1 MDELN
6 KKYYKEAE
14 KDYSYVEENYTEDSR
29 ATYDDN
35 SDILLLILA
44 ELKKLNNN
52 INKQNNEE
60 QK

>member
-1 MDELN
+1 MDELS

-14 KDYSYVEENYTEDSR
+14 NDYSYVEENYTEDSR
-29 ATYDDN
+29 VIEDNN